1 MADQTA
7 LHHAAQN
14 NKLDV
19 VKYLLDMGVK
29 DTCMKC
35 DGSFYWLKSEM
46 HRLQSRVR
54 KTTIFSDVFNDIQE
68 YAVVSYGKLLDDEH
82 LIYCETALHTA
93 ISSGHNKVVMELIS
107 EDKSA
112 LTCQDHSGRTRLHEA
127 ARRNNRE
134 IVTILLKED
143 QTEVESTCDYEDYQ
157 YDSFYGNLLIM
168 SDAELMEYKK
178 INALVDT
185 HLST

>member
-1 MADQTA
+1 
-7 LHHAAQN
+7 
-14 NKLDV
+14 
-19 VKYLLDMGVK
+19 
-29 DTCMKC
+29 
-35 DGSFYWLKSEM
+35 
-46 HRLQSRVR
+46 
-54 KTTIFSDVFNDIQE
+54 
-68 YAVVSYGKLLDDEH
+68 
-82 LIYCETALHTA
+82 
-93 ISSGHNKVVMELIS
+93 MELIS

-112 LTCQDHSGRTRLHEA
+112 LTCQDHSGRTPLHEA

-168 SDAELMEYKK
+168 SDAELMGYKK
-178 INALVDT
+178 TNALVDT